1 MKKHSLIL
9 IAVFLLLCVS
19 SFQYIGAQEKP
30 KEDKLR
36 EQEDKSKMQEE
47 INQQKKD
54 MIEQSKHDLQKALLD
69 ESRQQIDEEMQN
81 LRDQIREYHDEKGQ
95 QREAGR
101 RPDAPFAFSFPGFS
115 FSGVFPNDDAE
126 RSSLNFSRSLKETTF
141 SRDYIFDV
149 APTSKTVSMSINGF
163 CKSGEIRI
171 KIKMPNG
178 KTYSDVV
185 IDESGN
191 LNWKKSF
198 NISEEENTDK
208 TGDWKYEIDAKNAT
222 GYFRL
227 SLQTY

>member
-1 MKKHSLIL
+1 MKKYNLIL
-9 IAVFLLLCVS
+9 TAVFFLLSVS
-19 SFQYIGAQEKP
+19 SFQYIEAQDKT

-47 INQQKKD
+47 ITQQKKD
-54 MIEQSKHDLQKALLD
+54 MIEQSKHDDLQKELD
-69 ESRQQIDEEMQN
+69 KSRKQIDDEMQD
-81 LRDQIREYHDEKGQ
+81 LRNQIREYRDEKGQ

-115 FSGVFPNDDAE
+115 FNGVFPDDDSE
-126 RSSLNFSRSLKETTF
+126 RSSLNFSKSLKESNF

-185 IDESGN
+185 IDE
-191 LNWKKSF
+191 
-198 NISEEENTDK
+198 
-208 TGDWKYEIDAKNAT
+208 
-222 GYFRL
+222 
-227 SLQTY
+227 